1 MSDLENK
8 GCNHRFS
15 HADRE
20 AEVEIVSTKREIIP
34 IEDSVSPQPTE
45 EGSIILPSKLSFNIF
60 IGWVAHLVVITVAGT
75 TMYNSMKTDQLILN
89 EKVSRI
95 EANMYTKQEANLR
108 LEMQKAEYA
117 VLQEEVK
124 KRKGKTN
131 DEAY

>member
-1 MSDLENK
+1 MEDGTPCPASQVAAGGAAVAALAATLASERPPAAQLDEL
-8 GCNHRFS
+8 GV
-15 HADRE
+15 ADADVVAPTRTF
-20 AEVEIVSTKREIIP
+20 ALNLWQFLQRPKR
-34 IEDSVSPQPTE
+34 
-45 EGSIILPSKLSFNIF
+45 
-60 IGWVAHLVVITVAGT
+60 
-75 TMYNSMKTDQLILN
+75 MKTDQLILN

>member
-1 MSDLENK
+1 MNDLENK
-8 GCNHRFS
+8 SCSHRFS
-15 HADRE
+15 HQDGE
-20 AEVEIVSTKREIIP
+20 AEVEIVSTKREVIP
-34 IEDSVSPQPTE
+34 IEDSVNTQPE
-45 EGSIILPSKLSFNIF
+45 EGSIILPSKLSFNLL
-60 IGWVAHLVVITVAGT
+60 IGWVVHLVVFTIAGT
-75 TMYNSMKTDQLILN
+75 SMYTSMKTEQMMLN